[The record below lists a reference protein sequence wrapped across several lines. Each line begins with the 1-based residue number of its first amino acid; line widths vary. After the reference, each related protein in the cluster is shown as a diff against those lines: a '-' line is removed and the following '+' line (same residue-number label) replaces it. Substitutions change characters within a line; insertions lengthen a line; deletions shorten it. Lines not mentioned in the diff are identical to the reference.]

1 MFSKAALTPSRLFFF
16 LLACLLRLIFLC
28 FYFIFC
34 LYSLS
39 PPPSTRLLF
48 SHHPLPLICRYGSV
62 HLRFLCCTNRSSA
75 GLNASS
81 KWNKSEPPLEEQLVP
96 AWCFLADFSVDLQ
109 LPNKCWEIKKKK
121 KSPHSGS
128 SLFGIRISGE
138 LGCCAS
144 ARFHPGVTSFFLSP
158 SSPPVDD
165 VPPYFKME
173 PPQTQVHLERNRL
186 VLTCMA
192 EGSWPL
198 EFKWLYN
205 GSELTR
211 FSLEY
216 R

>member
-1 MFSKAALTPSRLFFF
+1 M
-16 LLACLLRLIFLC
+16 
-28 FYFIFC
+28 
-34 LYSLS
+34 
-39 PPPSTRLLF
+39 
-48 SHHPLPLICRYGSV
+48 
-62 HLRFLCCTNRSSA
+62 
-75 GLNASS
+75 
-81 KWNKSEPPLEEQLVP
+81 
-96 AWCFLADFSVDLQ
+96 
-109 LPNKCWEIKKKK
+109 
-121 KSPHSGS
+121 
-128 SLFGIRISGE
+128 FGIRISGE

-144 ARFHPGVTSFFLSP
+144 AHFHPGVTSFFLSLPPP
-158 SSPPVDD
+158 SLPVDD